1 MTTNLLTSAERK
13 VLIDRL
19 VDHDAREYFNIAIG
33 EGAGEAGKIRKNI
46 RRVYNKLS
54 DAKLLSIKI

>member
-1 MTTNLLTSAERK
+1 MTTLLTPQERK

-19 VDHDAREYFNIAIG
+19 VDHDAREYFFIAIG
-33 EGAGEAGKIRKNI
+33 KGSEEAVKIKKNI
-46 RRVYNKLS
+46 RKQYNKLD